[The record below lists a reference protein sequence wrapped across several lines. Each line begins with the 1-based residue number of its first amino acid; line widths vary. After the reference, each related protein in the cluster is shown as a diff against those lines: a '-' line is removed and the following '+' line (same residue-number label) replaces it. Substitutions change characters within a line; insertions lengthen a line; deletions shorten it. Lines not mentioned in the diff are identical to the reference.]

1 MGSHACGWSGFHLGG
16 APESNV
22 RKESSTGT
30 NLLALNCSGTWE
42 LFHKLAVYLYMPI
55 NRQHW
60 TVLCMSARERS
71 SRKWPSKGK
80 MAPEGARSGTCLEVS
95 LLQMP
100 SSWVSVAGESSA
112 MTKTALWAWVMLE
125 KGNSWVAAMRSASAS
140 SVDYMGRK
148 RSLGVFLRTC
158 SCHLGCVHGSQLL
171 CQATTIRVGFAAPTL
186 Q

>member
-1 MGSHACGWSGFHLGG
+1 MY
-16 APESNV
+16 E
-22 RKESSTGT
+22 
-30 NLLALNCSGTWE
+30 
-42 LFHKLAVYLYMPI
+42 HKG
-55 NRQHW
+55 
-60 TVLCMSARERS
+60 ERS

-186 Q
+186 QLWCLWEGFTQAFSALLECRSSTAISLPSVWQKQTCQ